1 MDTSENVSKLM
12 TKSVSKEINVTK
24 VDLPPLDEYIMYLK
38 EIWSN
43 GWITN
48 NGKFVQLLEKELEKY
63 LGVKNLL
70 LVSNGTLALQIALK
84 SLEIS
89 GEVITTPLTFA
100 ATTNAIIWENLT
112 PVFADIDFQTYN
124 IDPRDIEKKIN
135 DNTSAILAVHVYGNP
150 CYVDEIK
157 EIAKDNNLKLIY
169 DAAHA
174 FGVEYKNKSVLNYG
188 DISAISFHATKIFN
202 TVEGGA
208 IILKDRNLIKK
219 IKLLRNHGIKSEEEV
234 VLPGT
239 NAKMNELQAAI
250 GLCNL
255 KDVNN
260 NIMLRKNIYSYYKE
274 KLGDLKGLKFQKIS
288 ASSYNYSYMPV
299 CFQNSRDRDNVYSE
313 LSKNGINSRKYFY
326 PLTVDFDYFKNK
338 DHVEH
343 NLKTASDIVNR
354 ILCLP
359 IYPHLKITDINR
371 IIAIIKRTLKT

>member
-260 NIMLRKNIYSYYKE
+260 NIMLRKNIDSYYKE

-299 CFQNSRDRDNVYSE
+299 CFQNSRDRNNVYSE

-359 IYPHLKITDINR
+359 IYPHLKIADINR

>member
-1 MDTSENVSKLM
+1 MDTSESVSKLM
-12 TKSVSKEINVTK
+12 AKSISKEINVTK

-63 LGVKNLL
+63 LNVKNLL
-70 LVSNGTLALQIALK
+70 IVSNGTLALQIALK
-84 SLEIS
+84 SLEIN

-112 PVFADIDFQTYN
+112 PVFADIDSKTYN

-135 DNTSAILAVHVYGNP
+135 NNTSAILAVHVYGNP

-157 EIAKDNNLKLIY
+157 EIADDNNLKLIY

-174 FGVEYKNKSVLNYG
+174 FGVEYKDKSVLDYG
-188 DISAISFHATKIFN
+188 DISTISFHATKIFN

-208 IILKDRNLIKK
+208 IIVKDKNLIKK
-219 IKLLRNHGIKSEEEV
+219 IKLLRNHGIKSEEQV

-299 CFQNSRDRDNVYSE
+299 CFQNSIDRDKVYSE
-313 LSKNGINSRKYFY
+313 LYKNGINSRKYFY

-338 DHVEH
+338 DHAEY
-343 NLKTASDIVNR
+343 NLKTASDVVNK

-359 IYPHLKITDINR
+359 IYPNLNITEINR
-371 IIAIIKRTLKT
+371 IIAIIERTLKT